1 MTLVDSHC
9 HLNFQ
14 PLHASLD
21 TVLANARNN
30 GVGYMLCVS
39 VTLESFPHV
48 RAIAE
53 QHAHIFASVGVHPNE
68 REGREPTIEELTVLA
83 RDGRVIAL
91 GETGLDYY
99 RSEGDVNWQRER
111 FRNHIQAAQAA
122 HKPLII
128 HTREAAKDTL
138 HLMREER
145 AQEAGGVMHCFT
157 ENWEI
162 AKQALD
168 LGFYISLSGIV
179 TFRNAE
185 VVREVAKQVPDDRL
199 LIETDSPYLAP
210 MPHRG
215 KANEPA
221 FVRYVAECVADLRG
235 VGLDVLADQTTR
247 NFFNLFRAAVPI
259 DLR

>member
-68 REGREPTIEELTVLA
+68 REGREPTVEELTVLA

-138 HLMREER
+138 QLMREER